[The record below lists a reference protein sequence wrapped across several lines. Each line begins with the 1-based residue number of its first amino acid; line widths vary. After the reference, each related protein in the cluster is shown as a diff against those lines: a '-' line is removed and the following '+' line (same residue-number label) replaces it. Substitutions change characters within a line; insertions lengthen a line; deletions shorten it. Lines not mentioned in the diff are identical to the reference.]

1 MCATFMA
8 SVREGMKQHAVHRL
22 EKACEELDYQDKTE
36 ELSLQLEK
44 DLYSKRRAA
53 ITEEYLRNCS
63 RHNAVHEAGRSKIN
77 EEKLKLSAILE
88 L

>member
-22 EKACEELDYQDKTE
+22 EKVCEELDYQDSTE
-36 ELSLQLEK
+36 EMSLNLEK
-44 DLYSKRRAA
+44 DLYSQRKAA
-53 ITEEYLRNCS
+53 IATEYMRNCS
-63 RHNAVHEAGRSKIN
+63 RHAAVHASGRAKIN
-77 EEKLKLSAILE
+77 KEKLKLSAILE